1 MNSIFKPLVLILAM
15 SSPLPSYAGSVAGFG
30 GSTEITQ
37 IMNNFQLAS
46 QYHEM
51 LNQTMNQIRMVQA
64 QISQY
69 QTMIRN
75 TTGMN
80 LPIFGEAQAELN
92 KLGVLVGRGRAVAYN
107 MGSIDGAFRS
117 YGDYNYT
124 NADLQ
129 RQNLSERYKEWNQIN
144 ADTTR
149 NTLEAAG
156 LQSQQFADETSRMQQ
171 LQQMSNTAT
180 GRMQALQIGN
190 QIATQSIEQMQKLRQ
205 LSLLQIQQQSAY
217 LATKNEKAA
226 IQQAETEAYYRSTL
240 DTNVNNGERF

>member
-1 MNSIFKPLVLILAM
+1 MDNIFKPLILVLAL
-15 SSPLPSYAGSVAGFG
+15 SGTLPAYAGSVAGFG

-37 IMNNFQLAS
+37 IMNNGQLMA

-64 QISQY
+64 QLSQY

-75 TTGMN
+75 TTGVH
-80 LPIFGEAQAELN
+80 LPIFGEAQNELN

-107 MGSIDGAFRS
+107 MGSIDGVFRS
-117 YGDYNYT
+117 YGDYSYSNT
-124 NADLQ
+124 DLQ
-129 RQNLSERYKEWNQIN
+129 RQNLSDRYREWNQIN

-171 LQQMSNTAT
+171 LQSMSNSAD
-180 GRMQALQIGN
+180 GRMAAIQIGN
-190 QIATQSIEQMQKLRQ
+190 QIAAQNIEQMQKLRQ

-217 LATKNEKAA
+217 LATKNEKQA
-226 IQQAETEAYYRSTL
+226 IQQAETEAYFRSTL
-240 DTNVNNGERF
+240 DTNVNNGGRF